1 MDLLSKKI
9 SSHYDLVGITPGEV
23 LINKENIDFRTI
35 TKSKADALFKAGC
48 IYLRKK
54 EKKSKSSE

>member
-9 SSHYDLVGITPGEV
+9 ASHYDLVGITPGEV
-23 LINKENIDFRTI
+23 LINKEKIDFRTI
-35 TKSKADALFKAGC
+35 SKSKADALFKEGC

-54 EKKSKSSE
+54 VTKRKSS